1 MVSEAKFLVGNFT
14 YMKLRQILKF
24 HERVISTLILVA
36 SFAKPKF
43 SSQFLRVNGILKFA
57 KIFFRDLKFC
67 FIKMETRGLE
77 FYFAGSQLRGRYE
90 KSSPYLSFKST
101 KITRTSEV
109 ARKGAN
115 APHAIKNS
123 GKF

>member
-1 MVSEAKFLVGNFT
+1 M
-14 YMKLRQILKF
+14 
-24 HERVISTLILVA
+24 A

-43 SSQFLRVNGILKFA
+43 SSQFLRVNEILKFA
-57 KIFFRDLKFC
+57 KIFFRNLKFC

-77 FYFAGSQLRGRYE
+77 FYFADSQLRGRYE

-101 KITRTSEV
+101 KITRILEV
-109 ARKGAN
+109 ARKGAK
-115 APHAIKNS
+115 APHTIKNS